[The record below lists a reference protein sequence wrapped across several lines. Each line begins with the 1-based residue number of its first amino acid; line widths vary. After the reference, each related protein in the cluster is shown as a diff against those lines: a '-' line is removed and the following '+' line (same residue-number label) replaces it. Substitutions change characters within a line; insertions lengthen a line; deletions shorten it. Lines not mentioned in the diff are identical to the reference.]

1 MKRAGGKKKKKKE
14 GKERRQL
21 QFFCFFGTVSDA
33 PSAGWMA
40 EILFRG
46 IHYIKQISQQDRRM
60 PVQMAL
66 ALISILM
73 R

>member
-1 MKRAGGKKKKKKE
+1 MKRAAGKKE
-14 GKERRQL
+14 KERRQL

-46 IHYIKQISQQDRRM
+46 IHYRKQISQQDRRM